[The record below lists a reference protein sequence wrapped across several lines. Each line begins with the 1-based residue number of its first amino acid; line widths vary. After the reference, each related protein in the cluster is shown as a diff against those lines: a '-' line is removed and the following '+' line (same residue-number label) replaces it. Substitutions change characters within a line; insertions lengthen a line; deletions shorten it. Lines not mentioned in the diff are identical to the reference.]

1 MGYRWIYLMLIP
13 CIAYFVIFKY
23 VPMYGIQLAFKDYVL
38 KGIAASPWND
48 FAHFKYMMS
57 EPQFL
62 PALRNTLIISFYRI
76 LFGFPFPILLAIMI
90 NEVYMPRYKKVLQT
104 IYTFPHFL
112 TWVVMAGIMLNLLG
126 STGMVRKI
134 CELFVPGIGENWNL
148 LYNKSAFRSI
158 LVISDIWKEAG
169 WGTIIYLASITGIDQ
184 SLYEAATIDGA
195 NRFQR
200 IWYITIPGIMNMI
213 AIQFVLRVGAVME
226 GGFDQIFNL
235 YTAPVYD
242 TGDIIDTYIYRLSFV
257 KSSGVNLGFPTAVGL
272 FKNVIN
278 FILLMFTYVLVYML
292 EKTFGYVSSIT
303 LVELSNINNPILKKL
318 SETCPGTFQ
327 HSLQVSILASE
338 AAAKIGANAQLVR
351 TGALYHDIGKM
362 SNPVFFTENQSSVN
376 PHNQLSFDQSAQI
389 IISHVTEGV
398 KIAEKA
404 LLPKA
409 VISFIRTH
417 HGRGK
422 AKYFYNSFKNQYPDK
437 PINDELF
444 TYPGPNPFSK
454 ETAVLMMADSV
465 EAASRSLK
473 EHTEESISALVNKI
487 IDGQIA
493 DGLLK
498 SAPLTFKDVE
508 TIKSVFVD
516 KLKTMFH
523 TRISYPDLKKQ

>member
-1 MGYRWIYLMLIP
+1 MSVQVAKKKGHSAKKTLHSMWEYRWIYLMLIP

-134 CELFVPGIGENWNL
+134 CELFVPGIGESWNL

-278 FILLMFTYVLVYML
+278 FILLMLANGVTRALGQETVL
-292 EKTFGYVSSIT
+292 
-303 LVELSNINNPILKKL
+303 
-318 SETCPGTFQ
+318 
-327 HSLQVSILASE
+327 
-338 AAAKIGANAQLVR
+338 
-351 TGALYHDIGKM
+351 
-362 SNPVFFTENQSSVN
+362 
-376 PHNQLSFDQSAQI
+376 
-389 IISHVTEGV
+389 
-398 KIAEKA
+398 
-404 LLPKA
+404 
-409 VISFIRTH
+409 
-417 HGRGK
+417 
-422 AKYFYNSFKNQYPDK
+422 
-437 PINDELF
+437 
-444 TYPGPNPFSK
+444 
-454 ETAVLMMADSV
+454 
-465 EAASRSLK
+465 
-473 EHTEESISALVNKI
+473 
-487 IDGQIA
+487 
-493 DGLLK
+493 
-498 SAPLTFKDVE
+498 
-508 TIKSVFVD
+508 
-516 KLKTMFH
+516 
-523 TRISYPDLKKQ
+523 